1 MAVTVAAAPRYE
13 RMAAR
18 IVPHDTPGISFISQP
33 GRPGEPY
40 PIGTHSHIRYENV
53 RVPRDSI
60 LGPRGGG
67 FKVAQSRLGG
77 GRIHHAM
84 RVIGMCR
91 KAIDMMGERAH
102 SRVTQIG
109 RASCRERVLQYG

>member
-1 MAVTVAAAPRYE
+1 M
-13 RMAAR
+13 R
-18 IVPHDTPGISFISQP
+18 ISDWSSDVCSSDL
-33 GRPGEPY
+33 Y